1 MIFSIDKLAKTDDYR
16 AYKKLI
22 ERTNFPKEPME
33 LIDAMGW
40 VQSYSSDEEK
50 VLFSELFSDW
60 RTYVGMEPLEV
71 EKFEEV
77 FEITNSHIILSS
89 FCIDSSSRVQDSEN
103 VSNSKYIAF
112 SKDIKNSE
120 RIYASSDVEDSQYI
134 SASFNILG
142 SNEVK
147 NSSKIQYSKNV
158 FNSGEVLDCYGVYS
172 CKEVEDSL
180 GIFNVSTGKKIYFS
194 TDLENC
200 SYCLFCSR
208 LKDKKFYLFNQE
220 IDSKDWFVIKELL
233 LNEWSKENKNFYKV
247 ISFEDDDKEWCGFR
261 TSSNDSVS
269 FSYVAQRDFF
279 QGLSS
284 KFLKYIRSMP
294 YYNEWLLYQITMNP
308 KILEE

>member
-1 MIFSIDKLAKTDDYR
+1 MIFSIDKLSGVNDYR
-16 AYKKLI
+16 GYKKLI

-40 VQSYSSDEEK
+40 VQSYSSNEEK

-60 RTYVGMEPLEV
+60 RIYVGMTPLEV

-77 FEITNSHIILSS
+77 FEITDSHIILSS
-89 FCIDSSSRVQDSEN
+89 FCIDSSSRVRDSEN

-120 RIYASSDVEDSQYI
+120 RVYASSNVENSHYI
-134 SASFNILG
+134 SVSFNVLG
-142 SNEVK
+142 STEVK
-147 NSSKIQYSKNV
+147 DSSKIQYSQNV
-158 FNSGEVLDCYGVYS
+158 FNSDEISNCYAVYS

-180 GIFNVSTGKKIYFS
+180 GIFNVSTGKEIYFS

-200 SYCLFCSR
+200 SYCLFCSG

-220 IDSKDWFVIKELL
+220 IGSKDWFIIKELL
-233 LNEWSKENKNFYKV
+233 LNKWSDEDKNLYKV
-247 ISFEDDDKEWCGFR
+247 ISFEDDDKSWYGFK
-261 TSSNDSVS
+261 TSNYSATL
-269 FSYVAQRDFF
+269 SYVAQRDFF
-279 QGLSS
+279 QSLSS

-294 YYNEWLLYQITMNP
+294 YYNDWLLYQITMNP

>member
-1 MIFSIDKLAKTDDYR
+1 MIFSIDKLAGANDYR
-16 AYKKLI
+16 GYKKLI

-40 VQSYSSDEEK
+40 VQNHSSNEEK

-77 FEITNSHIILSS
+77 FEITDSHIILSS

-120 RIYASSDVEDSQYI
+120 RVYASSNIENSQYI
-134 SASFNILG
+134 SASFNVLG
-142 SNEVK
+142 SAEVK
-147 NSSKIQYSKNV
+147 DSSKIRHSQNV

-172 CKEVEDSL
+172 CKEVEGSL
-180 GIFNVSTGKKIYFS
+180 GIFNVFTGKEIYFS

-200 SYCLFCSR
+200 SYCLFCSG
-208 LKDKKFYLFNQE
+208 LKNKKFFLFNQE

-233 LNEWSKENKNFYKV
+233 LTEWLKEDRNFYKV
-247 ISFEDDDKEWCGFR
+247 ISFEDNDKEWYGFK
-261 TSSNDSVS
+261 S
-269 FSYVAQRDFF
+269 FNYSGSLSYVAQRDFF

-294 YYNEWLLYQITMNP
+294 YYNEWLLYQITLNP

>member
-1 MIFSIDKLAKTDDYR
+1 MIFSIDKLSGANDYR
-16 AYKKLI
+16 GYKKLI

-40 VQSYSSDEEK
+40 VQSYSSNEEK

-60 RTYVGMEPLEV
+60 RTYVGMTPLEV

-77 FEITNSHIILSS
+77 FEITDSHIILSS
-89 FCIDSSSRVQDSEN
+89 FCIDSSSRVRDSEN

-120 RIYASSDVEDSQYI
+120 RVYASSNVENSHYI
-134 SASFNILG
+134 SISFNVLG
-142 SNEVK
+142 STEVK
-147 NSSKIQYSKNV
+147 DSSKIQYSQNI
-158 FNSGEVLDCYGVYS
+158 FNSSEVLDCYAVYS
-172 CKEVEDSL
+172 CKEVEDSS
-180 GIFNVSTGKKIYFS
+180 GIFNVSTGKEIYFS

-200 SYCLFCSR
+200 SYCLFCSG

-220 IDSKDWFVIKELL
+220 IGSKDWFIIKELL
-233 LNEWSKENKNFYKV
+233 LNKWSEEDKNLYKV
-247 ISFEDDDKEWCGFR
+247 ISFEDDDKKWYGFK
-261 TSSNDSVS
+261 TFNYSAIL
-269 FSYVAQRDFF
+269 SYVAQRDFF
-279 QGLSS
+279 QSLSS

-294 YYNEWLLYQITMNP
+294 YYNDWLLYQITMNP

>member
-1 MIFSIDKLAKTDDYR
+1 MIFSIDKLAGANDYR
-16 AYKKLI
+16 GYKKLI

-40 VQSYSSDEEK
+40 VQNHSSNEEK

-71 EKFEEV
+71 EKFEET
-77 FEITNSHIILSS
+77 FEITDSHIILSS
-89 FCIDSSSRVQDSEN
+89 FCIDSSSRVRDSEN

-120 RIYASSDVEDSQYI
+120 RVYASSNVENSHYI
-134 SASFNILG
+134 SVSFNVLG
-142 SNEVK
+142 STEVK
-147 NSSKIQYSKNV
+147 DSSKIQYSQNV
-158 FNSGEVLDCYGVYS
+158 FNSDEISNCYAVYS

-180 GIFNVSTGKKIYFS
+180 GIFNVSTGKEIYFS

-200 SYCLFCSR
+200 SYCLFCSG

-220 IDSKDWFVIKELL
+220 ISSKDWFIIKELL
-233 LNEWSKENKNFYKV
+233 LNKWSKENKNLYKV
-247 ISFEDDDKEWCGFR
+247 ISFEDDDKKWYGFK
-261 TSSNDSVS
+261 TFNYSATL
-269 FSYVAQRDFF
+269 SYVAQRDFF
-279 QGLSS
+279 QSLSS

-294 YYNEWLLYQITMNP
+294 YYNDWLLYQITMNP

>member
-1 MIFSIDKLAKTDDYR
+1 MIFSIDKLAGANDYR
-16 AYKKLI
+16 GYKKLI

-40 VQSYSSDEEK
+40 VQSHSSNEEK

-77 FEITNSHIILSS
+77 FEITDSHIILSS

-120 RIYASSDVEDSQYI
+120 RVYASSNIENSQYI
-134 SASFNILG
+134 SASFNVLG
-142 SNEVK
+142 SAEVK
-147 NSSKIQYSKNV
+147 DSSKIRHSQNV
-158 FNSGEVLDCYGVYS
+158 FNSGEISNCYGVCS
-172 CKEVEDSL
+172 CEEIENSL
-180 GIFNVSTGKKIYFS
+180 GIFNVSTGKEIYFS

-200 SYCLFCSR
+200 SYCLFCSG
-208 LKDKKFYLFNQE
+208 LKNKKFYLFNQE
-220 IDSKDWFVIKELL
+220 IDSRDWFVIKELL
-233 LNEWSKENKNFYKV
+233 LNEWSEEDESLYKV
-247 ISFEDDDKEWCGFR
+247 ISFEDDDKKWYGFK
-261 TSSNDSVS
+261 TFNYSATL
-269 FSYVAQRDFF
+269 SYVAQRDFF
-279 QGLSS
+279 QSLSS

-294 YYNEWLLYQITMNP
+294 YYNEWLLYQITLNP

>member
-1 MIFSIDKLAKTDDYR
+1 MIFSIDKLSGVNDYR
-16 AYKKLI
+16 GYKKLI

-40 VQSYSSDEEK
+40 VQSYSSNEEK

-60 RTYVGMEPLEV
+60 RTYVGMTPLEV

-77 FEITNSHIILSS
+77 FEITDSHIILSS
-89 FCIDSSSRVQDSEN
+89 FCIDSSSRVRDSEN

-120 RIYASSDVEDSQYI
+120 RVYASSNVENSHYI
-134 SASFNILG
+134 SVSFNVLG
-142 SNEVK
+142 STEVK
-147 NSSKIQYSKNV
+147 DSSKIQYSQNV
-158 FNSGEVLDCYGVYS
+158 FNSNEISNCYAVYS
-172 CKEVEDSL
+172 CKEAEDSL
-180 GIFNVSTGKKIYFS
+180 GIFNVSTGKEIYFS

-200 SYCLFCSR
+200 SYCLFCSG

-220 IDSKDWFVIKELL
+220 IGSKDWFIIKELL
-233 LNEWSKENKNFYKV
+233 LNKWSDEDKNLYKV
-247 ISFEDDDKEWCGFR
+247 ISFEDDDKKWYGFK
-261 TSSNDSVS
+261 TFNYSATL
-269 FSYVAQRDFF
+269 SYVAQRDFF
-279 QGLSS
+279 QSLSS

-294 YYNEWLLYQITMNP
+294 YYNDWLLYKITMNP

>member
-1 MIFSIDKLAKTDDYR
+1 MIFSIDKLAKTNDYR
-16 AYKKLI
+16 GYKKLI
-22 ERTNFPKEPME
+22 ERTNFPKESIE

-40 VQSYSSDEEK
+40 VQNHSSDEEK

-60 RTYVGMEPLEV
+60 RSYVGMEPLEV

-77 FEITNSHIILSS
+77 FEITDSHIILSS
-89 FCIDSSSRVQDSEN
+89 FCIDSSSRVRDSEN

-112 SKDIKNSE
+112 SKDVRNSE
-120 RIYASSDVEDSQYI
+120 RVYASSNIENSQYI
-134 SASFNILG
+134 NTSFNILG
-142 SNEVK
+142 SVEVK
-147 NSSKIQYSKNV
+147 DSSKIRHSQNV
-158 FNSGEVLDCYGVYS
+158 FNSGEISNCYGVCS
-172 CKEVEDSL
+172 CEEIEDSL
-180 GIFNVSTGKKIYFS
+180 GIFNVSTGKEIYFS

-200 SYCLFCSR
+200 SYCLFCSG
-208 LKDKKFYLFNQE
+208 LKNKKFCLFNQE

-233 LNEWSKENKNFYKV
+233 LTEWSKEDRNFYKV
-247 ISFEDDDKEWCGFR
+247 ISFEDNDKEWYGFK
-261 TSSNDSVS
+261 S
-269 FSYVAQRDFF
+269 FNYSGSLSYVAQRDFF

>member
-1 MIFSIDKLAKTDDYR
+1 MIFSIDKLSRVNDYR
-16 AYKKLI
+16 GYKKLI

-40 VQSYSSDEEK
+40 VQSRSSNEEK

-60 RTYVGMEPLEV
+60 RTYVGMTPLEV

-77 FEITNSHIILSS
+77 FEITDSHIILSS
-89 FCIDSSSRVQDSEN
+89 FCIDSSSRVRDSEN

-120 RIYASSDVEDSQYI
+120 RVYASSNVENSHYI
-134 SASFNILG
+134 SVSFNVLG
-142 SNEVK
+142 STEVK
-147 NSSKIQYSKNV
+147 DSSKIQYSQNV
-158 FNSGEVLDCYGVYS
+158 FNSSEVLDCYGVYS
-172 CKEVEDSL
+172 CKEVEGSL
-180 GIFNVSTGKKIYFS
+180 GIFNVSTGKEIYFS

-200 SYCLFCSR
+200 SYCLFCSG

-220 IDSKDWFVIKELL
+220 IGSKDWFIIKELL
-233 LNEWSKENKNFYKV
+233 LNKWSEEDKNLYKV
-247 ISFEDDDKEWCGFR
+247 ISFEDDDKKWYGFK
-261 TSSNDSVS
+261 TSNYSATL
-269 FSYVAQRDFF
+269 SYVAQRDFF
-279 QGLSS
+279 QSLSS

-294 YYNEWLLYQITMNP
+294 YYNDWLLYQITMNP

>member
-1 MIFSIDKLAKTDDYR
+1 MIFSIDKLAGANDYR
-16 AYKKLI
+16 GYKKLI
-22 ERTNFPKEPME
+22 ERTNFQKEPME

-40 VQSYSSDEEK
+40 VQSHSSNEEK

-77 FEITNSHIILSS
+77 FEITDSHIILSS
-89 FCIDSSSRVQDSEN
+89 FCIDSSSRVRDSEN

-120 RIYASSDVEDSQYI
+120 RVYASSNVENSQYI
-134 SASFNILG
+134 SNSFDVL
-142 SNEVK
+142 SSAEV
-147 NSSKIQYSKNV
+147 NDSSKIQDSQNV
-158 FNSGEVLDCYGVYS
+158 FNSNEISNCYAVYS

-180 GIFNVSTGKKIYFS
+180 GIFNVSTGKEIYFS

-200 SYCLFCSR
+200 SYCLFCSG
-208 LKDKKFYLFNQE
+208 LKNKKFYLFNQE
-220 IDSKDWFVIKELL
+220 IGSKDWFVIKELL
-233 LNEWSKENKNFYKV
+233 LNEWSEEDKNLYKI
-247 ISFEDDDKEWCGFR
+247 ISFEDDDKEWCGFK
-261 TSSNDSVS
+261 TSNYSYGL
-269 FSYVAQRDFF
+269 SYVAQRDFF
-279 QGLSS
+279 QGLSL

-308 KILEE
+308 RILEE

>member
-1 MIFSIDKLAKTDDYR
+1 MIFSIDKLAGVNDYRIYKNLMEKTD
-16 AYKKLI
+16 
-22 ERTNFPKEPME
+22 FPKESMD

-40 VQSYSSDEEK
+40 VQSHSSNEEK

-89 FCIDSSSRVQDSEN
+89 FYIDSSSRVQDSEN
-103 VSNSKYIAF
+103 VFDSKCIAF

-120 RIYASSDVEDSQYI
+120 RVYASSNVENSQYI
-134 SASFNILG
+134 SSSFSVLG
-142 SNEVK
+142 SAEVRD
-147 NSSKIQYSKNV
+147 SSKIRYSQNV
-158 FNSGEVLDCYGVYS
+158 FNSDKISNCYGVYS
-172 CKEVEDSL
+172 CKKVEDSL
-180 GIFNVSTGKKIYFS
+180 GIFNVSTGKETYFS

-200 SYCLFCSR
+200 SYCLFCSG
-208 LKDKKFYLFNQE
+208 LKDKRFCLFNQE
-220 IDSKDWFVIKELL
+220 IGLKDWFVIKELL
-233 LNEWSKENKNFYKV
+233 LNEWSEEDKSLYKV
-247 ISFEDDDKEWCGFR
+247 VSFEDDDKSWYGFKYLSK
-261 TSSNDSVS
+261 TNPS

-308 KILEE
+308 AILEE

>member
-1 MIFSIDKLAKTDDYR
+1 MIFSIDKLAGVNDYR
-16 AYKKLI
+16 GYKKLI

-40 VQSYSSDEEK
+40 VQNHSSNEEK
-50 VLFSELFSDW
+50 VLFAELFSDW

-77 FEITNSHIILSS
+77 FEITDSHIILSS
-89 FCIDSSSRVQDSEN
+89 FCIDSSSRVRDSEN

-120 RIYASSDVEDSQYI
+120 RVYASSNVENSHYI
-134 SASFNILG
+134 SVSFNILG
-142 SNEVK
+142 SAEVK
-147 NSSKIQYSKNV
+147 DSSKIRYSQNV
-158 FNSGEVLDCYGVYS
+158 FNSSEILNCYGVYS

-180 GIFNVSTGKKIYFS
+180 GIFNVSTGKEIYFS

-200 SYCLFCSR
+200 SYCLFCSGI
-208 LKDKKFYLFNQE
+208 KDKKFCLFNQE

-233 LNEWSKENKNFYKV
+233 LNEWSEEDKNLYKV
-247 ISFEDDDKEWCGFR
+247 ISFEDDDKSWYGFK
-261 TSSNDSVS
+261 TFNYSATL
-269 FSYVAQRDFF
+269 SYVAQRDFF
-279 QGLSS
+279 QSLSS
-284 KFLKYIRSMP
+284 KFLKYIRSIP

>member
-1 MIFSIDKLAKTDDYR
+1 MIFSIDKLVGVNDYR

-22 ERTNFPKEPME
+22 ERTSFPKEPID

-40 VQSYSSDEEK
+40 VQSHSSNKEK

-77 FEITNSHIILSS
+77 FEIIDSHIILSS
-89 FCIDSSSRVQDSEN
+89 FYIDSSSRVRDSEN

-112 SKDIKNSE
+112 SIDIKNSE
-120 RIYASSDVEDSQYI
+120 RVYASSNVENSQYI
-134 SASFNILG
+134 SVSFNVLG
-142 SNEVK
+142 SAKVK
-147 NSSKIQYSKNV
+147 DSSKIRYSQNV
-158 FNSGEVLDCYGVYS
+158 FNSGEILNCYGVYS

-180 GIFNVSTGKKIYFS
+180 GIFNVSVGKEIYFS
-194 TDLENC
+194 TNLKDC
-200 SYCLFCSR
+200 SYCLFCSG

-220 IDSKDWFVIKELL
+220 ISSKDWFVIKELL
-233 LNEWSKENKNFYKV
+233 LNEWSEEEKKLYKV
-247 ISFEDDDKEWCGFR
+247 ISFEDDDKSWYGFK
-261 TSSNDSVS
+261 TSNYSASL
-269 FSYVAQRDFF
+269 SYVAQRDFF

>member
-1 MIFSIDKLAKTDDYR
+1 MIFSIDKLAEVNDYR
-16 AYKKLI
+16 GYKKLI
-22 ERTNFPKEPME
+22 ERTNFPKESME

-40 VQSYSSDEEK
+40 VQSHSSNEEK

-77 FEITNSHIILSS
+77 FEITDSHIILSS
-89 FCIDSSSRVQDSEN
+89 FCIDSSSRVRDSEN

-120 RIYASSDVEDSQYI
+120 RIYASSNVENSQYI
-134 SASFNILG
+134 STSFNVLD
-142 SNEVK
+142 SAEVK
-147 NSSKIQYSKNV
+147 DSSKIRHSQNV
-158 FNSGEVLDCYGVYS
+158 FNSSEVLDCYGVYS
-172 CKEVEDSL
+172 CKEVEGGL
-180 GIFNVSTGKKIYFS
+180 GIFNVSTGKEIYFS

-200 SYCLFCSR
+200 SYCLFCSG
-208 LKDKKFYLFNQE
+208 LKNKKFCLFNQE

-233 LNEWSKENKNFYKV
+233 LSEWSEEDKNLYKV
-247 ISFEDDDKEWCGFR
+247 ISFEDDNKSWYGFK
-261 TSSNDSVS
+261 TFNYSAIL
-269 FSYVAQRDFF
+269 SYVAQRDFF
-279 QGLSS
+279 QSLFS

>member
-40 VQSYSSDEEK
+40 VQSHSSDEEK

-134 SASFNILG
+134 SASSKVLG
-142 SNEVK
+142 SMEVN
-147 NSSKIQYSKNV
+147 NSSKIEYSQNV
-158 FNSGEVLDCYGVYS
+158 FNSDEISNCYGVYS
-172 CKEVEDSL
+172 CEKVEDSL
-180 GIFNVSTGKKIYFS
+180 GIFNVSAGKEIYFS
-194 TDLENC
+194 TNLKDC
-200 SYCLFCSR
+200 SYCLFCSE
-208 LKDKKFYLFNQE
+208 LKDKKFCLFNQE

-247 ISFEDDDKEWCGFR
+247 ISFEDDDKEWYGFR
-261 TSSNDSVS
+261 TSSNDNVS
-269 FSYVAQRDFF
+269 FSYVAQRNFF
-279 QGLSS
+279 QEISS

>member
-1 MIFSIDKLAKTDDYR
+1 MIFSIDKLAGANDYR
-16 AYKKLI
+16 RNKKLI

-40 VQSYSSDEEK
+40 VQNHSLNEEK

-77 FEITNSHIILSS
+77 FEITDSHIILSS
-89 FCIDSSSRVQDSEN
+89 FCIDSSSRVRDSEN

-120 RIYASSDVEDSQYI
+120 RVYASSNVENSQYI
-134 SASFNILG
+134 STSFNILG
-142 SNEVK
+142 SVEVK
-147 NSSKIQYSKNV
+147 DSSKIRHSQNV
-158 FNSGEVLDCYGVYS
+158 FNSGEISNCYGVCS
-172 CKEVEDSL
+172 CEEIEDSL
-180 GIFNVSTGKKIYFS
+180 GIFNVSTGKEIYFS

-200 SYCLFCSR
+200 SYCLFCSG
-208 LKDKKFYLFNQE
+208 LKNKKFCLFNQE

-233 LNEWSKENKNFYKV
+233 LTEWSKEDRNFYKV
-247 ISFEDDDKEWCGFR
+247 ISFEDNDKEWYGFK
-261 TSSNDSVS
+261 S
-269 FSYVAQRDFF
+269 FNYSGSLSYVAQRDFF

-294 YYNEWLLYQITMNP
+294 YYNEWLLYQITLNP

>member
-1 MIFSIDKLAKTDDYR
+1 MIFSIDKLAEVNDYR
-16 AYKKLI
+16 GYKKLI

-40 VQSYSSDEEK
+40 VQSHSSNEEK

-60 RTYVGMEPLEV
+60 RTYVGMIPLEV

-77 FEITNSHIILSS
+77 FEITDSHIILSS
-89 FCIDSSSRVQDSEN
+89 FCIDSSSRVRDSEN
-103 VSNSKYIAF
+103 VYNSKYIAF

-120 RIYASSDVEDSQYI
+120 RIYASSNVENSQYI
-134 SASFNILG
+134 SASFNVLD
-142 SNEVK
+142 SAEVK
-147 NSSKIQYSKNV
+147 DSSKIWYSQNV

-172 CKEVEDSL
+172 CKEVEGSL
-180 GIFNVSTGKKIYFS
+180 GIFNVSTGQEIYFS
-194 TDLENC
+194 TDLEDC
-200 SYCLFCSR
+200 SYCLFCSG
-208 LKDKKFYLFNQE
+208 LKNKKFYLFNQE

-233 LNEWSKENKNFYKV
+233 LTEWSKEDKNFYKT
-247 ISFEDDDKEWCGFR
+247 ISFEDDDKEWYGFKI
-261 TSSNDSVS
+261 SNYSANL
-269 FSYVAQRDFF
+269 SYVAQRDFF

-294 YYNEWLLYQITMNP
+294 YYNEWLLYQITLNP

>member
-1 MIFSIDKLAKTDDYR
+1 MIFSIDKLSGVNDYR
-16 AYKKLI
+16 GYKKLI

-40 VQSYSSDEEK
+40 VQSYSSNEEK

-60 RTYVGMEPLEV
+60 RTYVGMTPLEV

-77 FEITNSHIILSS
+77 FEITDSHIILSS
-89 FCIDSSSRVQDSEN
+89 FCIDSSSRVRDSEN
-103 VSNSKYIAF
+103 ISNSKYIAF

-120 RIYASSDVEDSQYI
+120 RVYASSNVENSQYI
-134 SASFNILG
+134 SASFNVLG
-142 SNEVK
+142 STEVK
-147 NSSKIQYSKNV
+147 DSSKIQYSQNV
-158 FNSGEVLDCYGVYS
+158 FNSDEISNCYAVYS

-180 GIFNVSTGKKIYFS
+180 GIFNVSTGKEIHFS

-200 SYCLFCSR
+200 SYCLFCSG

-220 IDSKDWFVIKELL
+220 IGSKDWFIIKELL
-233 LNEWSKENKNFYKV
+233 LNKWSDEDKNLYKV
-247 ISFEDDDKEWCGFR
+247 ISFEDDDKKWYGFK
-261 TSSNDSVS
+261 TFNYSATL
-269 FSYVAQRDFF
+269 SYVAQRDFF
-279 QGLSS
+279 QSLSS

-294 YYNEWLLYQITMNP
+294 YYNDWLLYQITMNP

>member
-40 VQSYSSDEEK
+40 VQSHSSDEEK

-77 FEITNSHIILSS
+77 FEITNSQVILSS
-89 FCIDSSSRVQDSEN
+89 FYIDSSSIVQDSEN

-120 RIYASSDVEDSQYI
+120 RIYASSNVEDSQYI
-134 SASFNILG
+134 SASFNVLG
-142 SNEVK
+142 SFEVN
-147 NSSKIQYSKNV
+147 NSSKIKYSWNV
-158 FNSGEVLDCYGVYS
+158 LKSDEISNCYGVYS
-172 CKEVEDSL
+172 CEEVEYSF
-180 GIFNVSTGKKIYFS
+180 GIFNIYTGKEIYFS
-194 TDLENC
+194 IDLENC
-200 SYCLFCSR
+200 SYCLFCSE
-208 LKDKKFYLFNQE
+208 LKNKKFCLFNQE

-233 LNEWSKENKNFYKV
+233 LNKWSEEDRNLYKI
-247 ISFEDDDKEWCGFR
+247 ISFEDDDKEWYGFK
-261 TSSNDSVS
+261 TFNYSASL
-269 FSYVAQRDFF
+269 SYVAQRDFF

-294 YYNEWLLYQITMNP
+294 YYNEWLLYQITLNP

>member
-1 MIFSIDKLAKTDDYR
+1 MIFSIDKLAGANDYR
-16 AYKKLI
+16 GYKKLI

-40 VQSYSSDEEK
+40 VQNHSSDEEK

-77 FEITNSHIILSS
+77 FEITDSHIILSS

-112 SKDIKNSE
+112 GKDIKNSE
-120 RIYASSDVEDSQYI
+120 RVYASSNVENSQYI
-134 SASFNILG
+134 SASFNVLD
-142 SNEVK
+142 STEVK
-147 NSSKIQYSKNV
+147 DSSKIQYSQNV

-172 CKEVEDSL
+172 CKEVEGSL
-180 GIFNVSTGKKIYFS
+180 GIFNISTGKEIYFS

-200 SYCLFCSR
+200 SYCLFCSG
-208 LKDKKFYLFNQE
+208 LKNKKFFLFNQE

-233 LNEWSKENKNFYKV
+233 LTEWSKEDKNFYKI

-269 FSYVAQRDFF
+269 FSYVAQRNFF
-279 QGLSS
+279 QGISS